1 MKHAEKVKSNA
12 AYTHDRRQPSSKVDK
27 KSDATIS
34 VDRYATAYI
43 DSCKEVLMYS
53 ALFFARSIVIDDAE
67 LVKKYLDIIKV
78 INR

>member
-1 MKHAEKVKSNA
+1 MQRKSRA
-12 AYTHDRRQPSSKVDK
+12 MLHTHTTGDNLRPRLIK

-34 VDRYATAYI
+34 VDRYATTYI